1 MPAIKELDSYTI
13 SQIAA
18 GEIIERPE
26 AALKEMMEN
35 AIDSKPARI
44 AVAIAGGG
52 FGSISVRDDGCGIPA
67 DELELAIQAHTTS
80 KLAAVDDL
88 WSLATLGFRG
98 EGLASIATLA
108 RLRLRS
114 RPAASAQGAEL
125 VASEGKIV
133 EPAAACV
140 MAPGTEVVAT
150 DMFANA
156 PARRKFMGKEHT
168 ESARCEALCQRLALI
183 VPHIAV
189 QLTVNDRKS
198 FDVPAQEL
206 SERLFHFYGKKFE
219 QGTLHI
225 EERRGDLEIEG
236 YINPDMRSSQARQ
249 HLYING
255 RSVREKTVIQALR
268 KSLADTARSPNVAFA
283 LFLTMPPGIIDVNA
297 HPSKAEV
304 RFKDATPIFQFV
316 YRAVKKQLVDMP
328 LGRNP
333 DINLRS
339 PTRVQMPLTRP
350 VPNSEL
356 FGRDVDTYA
365 SQQPEASSAAA
376 PAFQAAPS
384 APAALPATPLV
395 PEPGAGETEAEKQ
408 PDDFPQQLGK
418 TIGLLNGIYLL
429 AESERGLVLIDIHAA
444 HERIIYERMK
454 AERQDGVAEIQQLL
468 EPIELDLGPVELDI
482 VNRHREMLHDCGLAI
497 CNLDGVEALAGIPPL
512 LADRVQDCADL
523 VFSCINDIREAGMI
537 LSVEEASNQV
547 LGTMACHAAIRGAN
561 PFISEEGRRALI
573 HQMQTTLRSG
583 RCNHGRPCWRTI
595 SFQELDA
602 FFERGR

>member
-35 AIDSKPARI
+35 AIDSQPTRI

-67 DELELAIQAHTTS
+67 AELELALQSHTTS

-88 WSLATLGFRG
+88 WNLATLGFRG

-125 VASEGKIV
+125 VARDGKIV
-133 EPAAACV
+133 ESMRECV
-140 MAPGTEVVAT
+140 MAPGTEVTAT

-168 ESARCEALCQRLALI
+168 ESARCEAVCQRLALI
-183 VPHIAV
+183 VPQIAV
-189 QLTVNDRKS
+189 QLTVNDRKI

-206 SERLFHFYGKKFE
+206 AERLFHFYGKKFE
-219 QGTLHI
+219 HGAI
-225 EERRGDLEIEG
+225 RVEERRGDLEIEG
-236 YINPDMRSSQARQ
+236 YVNPDMRSSQARQ

-316 YRAVKKQLVDMP
+316 YRAVKKHLVDVP
-328 LGRNP
+328 LGSNP
-333 DINLRS
+333 DINLRA
-339 PTRVQMPLTRP
+339 PTRMQMPLVRP
-350 VPNSEL
+350 APNSEL

-365 SQQPEASSAAA
+365 SSQRAPGAGAAPAGPAAASSA
-376 PAFQAAPS
+376 PS
-384 APAALPATPLV
+384 LELEPAASI
-395 PEPGAGETEAEKQ
+395 AGTKEEEQ
-408 PDDFPQQLGK
+408 SDDFPQRLGK

-454 AERQDGVAEIQQLL
+454 AERQAGVAEIQQLL
-468 EPIELDLGPVELDI
+468 EPIELELGPVELDI

-512 LADRVQDCADL
+512 LADRVEDCADL
-523 VFSCINDIREAGMI
+523 VFSCINDIREAGMV

-547 LGTMACHAAIRGAN
+547 LGTMACHAAIRGSN